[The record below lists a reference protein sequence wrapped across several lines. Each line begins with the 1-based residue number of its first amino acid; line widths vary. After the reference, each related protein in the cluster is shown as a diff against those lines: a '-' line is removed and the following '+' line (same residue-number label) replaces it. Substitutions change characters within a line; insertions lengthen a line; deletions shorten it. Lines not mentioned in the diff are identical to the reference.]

1 MDMTGKKL
9 KMKKETCFLCDDK
22 GKAVEQRGFKYVTVN
37 CNHLYD
43 YNSAMG
49 HLFRAKKELD
59 EAKAKEK
66 KYSKAIADAEI
77 I

>member
-1 MDMTGKKL
+1 MDMIGKKL

-22 GKAVEQRGFKYVTVN
+22 GKAAEQRGFKYVTVN

-43 YNSAMG
+43 YNSGMG
-49 HLFRAKKELD
+49 HLTRAKKQLD
-59 EAKAKEK
+59 EAKKEEE
-66 KYSKAIADAEI
+66 KYSKAIANAEI

>member
-49 HLFRAKKELD
+49 HLFRAKKNLM
-59 EAKAKEK
+59 KQKPK
-66 KYSKAIADAEI
+66 KKNIVKQ
-77 I
+77 

>member
-1 MDMTGKKL
+1 MDMIGKKL

-43 YNSAMG
+43 CNSGMG
-49 HLFRAKKELD
+49 HLTRAKKQLD
-59 EAKAKEK
+59 EAKKEEE
-66 KYSKAIADAEI
+66 KYSKAIANAEI